1 MDPIS
6 LSVIGS
12 LFAAIPLSIFAG
24 QAPKMVAAG
33 IQPALE
39 ELRRDL
45 RQTEANAKAKAAAE
59 LVIAVVTAKEV
70 SPQDEAMTSQM
81 LDPLDWPRILAENAK
96 ENGLPMGGASA
107 LSVQDVWPSQKLL
120 VTRGE
125 QLTLRALFAKDDKRE
140 YALAVRRLVHW
151 QAGREA
157 ALKG

>member
-6 LSVIGS
+6 LSIVGS
-12 LFAAIPLSIFAG
+12 LFAAIPLAILGG

-45 RQTEANAKAKAAAE
+45 RQAEANAKAKAAAE
-59 LVIAVVTAKEV
+59 LIIAVVTAEV
-70 SPQDEAMTSQM
+70 SPQDEALTDQM
-81 LDPLDWPRILAENAK
+81 LDQVDWPRILAENAK

-125 QLTLRALFAKDDKRE
+125 QHTLRALFVKDDKRE
-140 YALAVRRLVHW
+140 YALIVRRLVHW

-157 ALKG
+157 VLKG